1 VRRTKAPEA
10 TPFSKYTLLVPFE
23 VFSLEV
29 NFAVRR
35 TLVPFRLD
43 CSSAAIQRAPLSI
56 IAVTELSVRTS
67 GPQQGRT
74 SILPKSQPILVLLHP
89 TFPPRIPSNL
99 SSLIASKAITSILLF
114 NYGFAEYVDQWAIN
128 PVQLPRRRSG
138 TPSIWSRCEL
148 SNLRTVGNLLR
159 ICASCECFPAGL
171 WLKGKCLE
179 SPGHW
184 R

>member
-1 VRRTKAPEA
+1 MKFKEETKRREVRSAEDVCIQGVIDSFLEVRRTKAPEA

-35 TLVPFRLD
+35 TLVLFRLD

-74 SILPKSQPILVLLHP
+74 SILPKTTPFLYCYILHFLHGSLQ
-89 TFPPRIPSNL
+89 ISHPS
-99 SSLIASKAITSILLF
+99 
-114 NYGFAEYVDQWAIN
+114 
-128 PVQLPRRRSG
+128 
-138 TPSIWSRCEL
+138 
-148 SNLRTVGNLLR
+148 
-159 ICASCECFPAGL
+159 
-171 WLKGKCLE
+171 
-179 SPGHW
+179 
-184 R
+184 